1 MITVI
6 LRGKL
11 GERFGRKW
19 ELYAKTPAEALHAID
34 ILKGGF
40 FNYIS
45 ELEAEMQGYHVQ
57 VGQRTIGEEMLTFG
71 FAGETVTITP
81 LLQGADT
88 KGILQIVAGVAL
100 IAVGLVMMYY
110 QIPFGANVALL
121 GLGLV
126 LGGVA
131 RMLMHAPNQTTGN
144 QDPHKSSYI
153 FTGAV
158 NTIQQGECVP
168 VAYGM
173 PITGSAVVSAGME
186 SENIVRPTRH

>member
-11 GERFGRKW
+11 GAKFGRRW
-19 ELYAKTPAEALHAID
+19 HLAAKSPAEALHAINT
-34 ILKGGF
+34 LKGGF
-40 FNYIS
+40 YDYIH
-45 ELEAEMQGYHVQ
+45 ELETEMQGYHVQ
-57 VGQRTIGEEMLTFG
+57 VGERTIGEEMLGFG
-71 FAGETVTITP
+71 FAEETVTITP

-88 KGILQIVAGVAL
+88 KGIIQIVAGVAL
-100 IAVGLVMMYY
+100 IAVGIAMMFYPATA
-110 QIPFGANVALL
+110 PFGMNVALL
-121 GLGLV
+121 GLGLA

-131 RMLMHAPNQTTGN
+131 RMLMHAPTQTTAGE
-144 QDPHKSSYI
+144 DPHKASYI
-153 FTGAV
+153 FTGTV

-186 SENIVRPTRH
+186 SEDVVKK

>member
-11 GERFGRKW
+11 GAKFGRQW
-19 ELYAKTPAEALHAID
+19 RLDARSPAEALYAID
-34 ILKGGF
+34 VLKGGF
-40 FNYIS
+40 YDYIY

-57 VGQRTIGEEMLTFG
+57 VGELTIGEEMLG
-71 FAGETVTITP
+71 LGAAGETVTITP

-88 KGILQIVAGVAL
+88 KGIVQIVAGVAL
-100 IAVGLVMMYY
+100 VAIGVAMMFY
-110 QIPFGANVALL
+110 PATAAFGPQVALL
-121 GLGLV
+121 GLGLA

-131 RMLMHAPNQTTGN
+131 RMLMHAPTQTAAGD
-144 QDPHKSSYI
+144 DPHKVSYI
-153 FTGAV
+153 FTGVV

-186 SENIVRPTRH
+186 SEDVVK